1 MIYFNE
7 NDLLSLSLYTSFE
20 LKRNAFKNIWEFI
33 SSKYR
38 VEIKK
43 LTQKKKKSDKESF
56 WREIFQRWS

>member
-20 LKRNAFKNIWEFI
+20 LKQKAFKNIWEFI

-43 LTQKKKKSDKESF
+43 LTQKKKSDKESF
-56 WREIFQRWS
+56 WREIF